1 MLPLIFPRQ
10 FNEDGWKVI
19 HEIFLFLWIIFTIGS
34 GNILYLDIIF
44 GVDLNIKIIILM
56 HFQTFIIGIIPCSL
70 IVLINYN
77 RILKR
82 NLKTANE
89 INDKLKLRNI
99 HNNDIDD
106 SPGQITI
113 TSETEKEK
121 IEISA
126 NQLLF
131 IKSVDNYIEICWQDQ
146 RTIQK
151 ELIRSALKRVKDL
164 LADHTYIF
172 QCHRA
177 YIINTQKVDK
187 ITGNS
192 QGYKLFLKNTDFEIP
207 VSRSFSKKLKQI
219 LN

>member
-1 MLPLIFPRQ
+1 MGILPITLLILL
-10 FNEDGWKVI
+10 E
-19 HEIFLFLWIIFTIGS
+19 
-34 GNILYLDIIF
+34 
-44 GVDLNIKIIILM
+44 
-56 HFQTFIIGIIPCSL
+56 
-70 IVLINYN
+70 YN
-77 RILKR
+77 RSLKR

-89 INDKLKLRNI
+89 INENLKSRNI

-164 LADHTYIF
+164 LVDHTYIF

-207 VSRSFSKKLKQI
+207 VSRSYSKKLKQI